1 LEFKYIRNEISP
13 IKHYEKTTE
22 GVVKLL
28 LEITDLA
35 VEVNNKE
42 ILSDVDLYIDK
53 GETHVLLG
61 PNGAGKSTLFMTLLG
76 FPKYNVTRG
85 EIIFK
90 GENIT
95 NLSTTERVRMG
106 VGVSFQNPPA
116 IRGVKL
122 GDLLKLEHGERDEN
136 QELSPEMM
144 DIVKKL
150 KFDERFLERDVNLGF
165 SGGEVK
171 RSEILQLLAQEP
183 DFIMFDE
190 PDSGVDIENVELLAE
205 EINILLDKNKKPGLR
220 EKSGLLITHLGYIL
234 NFVAADTAHVLMDGR
249 IACSGNPS
257 EILEDIRKEGF
268 KGCVECC
275 GIH

>member
-1 LEFKYIRNEISP
+1 
-13 IKHYEKTTE
+13 
-22 GVVKLL
+22 VVKLL

-35 VEVNNKE
+35 VEVSGKKVLKD
-42 ILSDVDLYIDK
+42 IDLYIDE

-61 PNGAGKSTLFMTLLG
+61 PNGSGKSTLFMTILG
-76 FPKYNVTRG
+76 FPKYKVTNG
-85 EIIFK
+85 EILFK

-95 NLSTTERVRMG
+95 DLNTTERVKKG

-116 IRGVKL
+116 IRGVRL
-122 GDLLKLEHGERDEN
+122 MDLLKVESGQNPDDE
-136 QELSPEMM
+136 ELSPEMM
-144 DIVKKL
+144 ELAYKMKL
-150 KFDERFLERDVNLGF
+150 DENFLDRDVNLGF

-171 RSEILQLLAQEP
+171 RSEILQLLAQKP

-205 EINILLDKNKKPGLR
+205 EINILLDKDKKPGLR
-220 EKSGLLITHLGYIL
+220 KNSGLLITHLGYIL
-234 NFVAADTAHVLMDGR
+234 NFVKADTAHVLMDGR

-257 EILEDIRKEGF
+257 EIIEDIRKEGF
-268 KGCVECC
+268 KGCVQCC

>member
-1 LEFKYIRNEISP
+1 
-13 IKHYEKTTE
+13 
-22 GVVKLL
+22 VVVELL

-35 VEVNNKE
+35 VEVNGKE
-42 ILSDVDLYIDK
+42 ILSDIDLYIDK

-61 PNGAGKSTLFMTLLG
+61 PNGSGKSTLFMTILG
-76 FPKYNVTRG
+76 FPRYNVTRG

-90 GENIT
+90 GEDIT
-95 NLSTTERVRMG
+95 NYTTTDRVKAG

-122 GDLLKLEHGERDEN
+122 RSILQMESMHGVPEN
-136 QELSPEMM
+136 DELSPELM
-144 DIVKKL
+144 DLVKKL
-150 KFDERFLERDVNLGF
+150 KFNEKFLERDVNLGF

-171 RSEILQLLAQEP
+171 RSEILQLLAQQP

-205 EINILLDKNKKPGLR
+205 KINVLLDKEKKIGMR

-234 NFVAADTAHVLMDGR
+234 NFVAADTAHVLMDGK
-249 IACSGNPS
+249 IACSGNPG

-275 GIH
+275 GVH

>member
-1 LEFKYIRNEISP
+1 M
-13 IKHYEKTTE
+13 
-22 GVVKLL
+22 VVKLL

-35 VEVNNKE
+35 VEVSGKQVLKD
-42 ILSDVDLYIDK
+42 IDLYIDQ

-61 PNGAGKSTLFMTLLG
+61 PNGSGKSTLFMTILG
-76 FPKYNVTRG
+76 FPKYKVTNG
-85 EIIFK
+85 EILFK
-90 GENIT
+90 GEDIT
-95 NLSTTERVRMG
+95 NLNTTERVQRG

-122 GDLLKLEHGERDEN
+122 MDLLKVESGQEMGDEK
-136 QELSPEMM
+136 LSPEMM
-144 DIVKKL
+144 ELAYKMKL
-150 KFDERFLERDVNLGF
+150 DENFLERDVNLGF

-171 RSEILQLLAQEP
+171 RSEILQLLAQKP

-205 EINILLDKNKKPGLR
+205 EINILLDKKKKPGLR

-234 NFVAADTAHVLMDGR
+234 NFVNADTANVLMDGR
-249 IACSGNPS
+249 IACSGSPS
-257 EILEDIRKEGF
+257 EIIEDIRKEGF

>member
-1 LEFKYIRNEISP
+1 MV
-13 IKHYEKTTE
+13 
-22 GVVKLL
+22 VVKLL

-35 VEVNNKE
+35 VEVSGKE
-42 ILSDVDLYIDK
+42 ILTDVDLYIGK

-76 FPKYNVTRG
+76 FPKYKVTQG

-90 GENIT
+90 GEDIT
-95 NLSTTERVRMG
+95 NLSTTERVRKG
-106 VGVSFQNPPA
+106 FGVSFQNPPS
-116 IRGVKL
+116 IRGVRL
-122 GDLLKLEHGERDEN
+122 GDLLKLEHGERDAEK
-136 QELSPEMM
+136 ELSPEMM
-144 DIVKKL
+144 DLVHKL
-150 KFDERFLERDVNLGF
+150 KFDEKFLERDVNLGF

-205 EINILLDKNKKPGLR
+205 EINVLLDKNKKPGLR

-234 NFVAADTAHVLMDGR
+234 NFVAADTAHVLMDGK
-249 IACSGNPS
+249 IACSGNPA
-257 EILEDIRKEGF
+257 EIIEDIRKEGF
-268 KGCVECC
+268 HGCVECC
-275 GIH
+275 KIH

>member
-1 LEFKYIRNEISP
+1 MV
-13 IKHYEKTTE
+13 
-22 GVVKLL
+22 VVKLL

-35 VEVNNKE
+35 VEVSGKE
-42 ILSDVDLYIDK
+42 ILTDVDLYIDK

-61 PNGAGKSTLFMTLLG
+61 PNGAGKSTLFMALLG
-76 FPKYNVTRG
+76 FPKYKITRG

-90 GENIT
+90 GEDVT
-95 NLSTTERVRMG
+95 TLSTTERVKRG
-106 VGVSFQNPPA
+106 FGVSFQNPPS

-122 GDLLKLEHGERDEN
+122 GDLLKIEHHESDPDK
-136 QELSPEMM
+136 ELSPEMM
-144 DIVKKL
+144 ELVQKL

-183 DFIMFDE
+183 DFTMFDE

-205 EINILLDKNKKPGLR
+205 EINILLDKKKKPGLR

-234 NFVAADTAHVLMDGR
+234 NFVQADTAHVLMDGK
-249 IACSGNPS
+249 IACSGNPN

-268 KGCVECC
+268 HGCVECC
-275 GIH
+275 KIH

>member
-1 LEFKYIRNEISP
+1 M
-13 IKHYEKTTE
+13 
-22 GVVKLL
+22 VKLL

-35 VEVNNKE
+35 VEVSGKKVLKD
-42 ILSDVDLYIDK
+42 IDLYIDE

-61 PNGAGKSTLFMTLLG
+61 PNGSGKSTLFMTILG
-76 FPKYNVTRG
+76 FPKYKVTNG
-85 EIIFK
+85 EILFK

-95 NLSTTERVRMG
+95 NLNTTERVKKG

-116 IRGVKL
+116 IRGVRL
-122 GDLLKLEHGERDEN
+122 MDLLKVESGQNPEDE
-136 QELSPEMM
+136 ELSPEMLELAYKM
-144 DIVKKL
+144 KL
-150 KFDERFLERDVNLGF
+150 DENFLDRDVNLGF

-171 RSEILQLLAQEP
+171 RSEILQLLAQKP

-205 EINILLDKNKKPGLR
+205 EINILLDKDKKPGLR
-220 EKSGLLITHLGYIL
+220 KNSGLLITHLGYIL
-234 NFVAADTAHVLMDGR
+234 NFVKADTAHVLMDGR

-257 EILEDIRKEGF
+257 EIIEDIRKEGF
-268 KGCVECC
+268 KGCVQCC